1 MMLQS
6 AINVSEGRDPNLI
19 DTLVAAGGP
28 TVVDC
33 HSDPHHHRSV
43 LTLLGPADAVV
54 AGALG
59 ILSAAR
65 RTLDLVSH
73 EGVHPRYG
81 IVDVVP
87 FTPFLPNRDPSTAVD
102 FTEASAA
109 ATTFAAAAASR
120 GQATATYG
128 VGGSFATLPELRRHL
143 RTTPTPEAH
152 AGIISVGVRDVL
164 IAYNVIVTGLDSSAL
179 AQVAS
184 AVRSPELRTLGLTL
198 GDGPDAVLQVSCNI
212 VTPFTLTLDHV
223 VDRVAD
229 TLPKGASV
237 LQGELVGLMPAWA
250 LTALPPGRWS
260 ELGVSPSSTLE
271 AHLKHS

>member
-1 MMLQS
+1 M
-6 AINVSEGRDPNLI
+6 
-19 DTLVAAGGP
+19 
-28 TVVDC
+28 
-33 HSDPHHHRSV
+33 
-43 LTLLGPADAVV
+43 
-54 AGALG
+54 
-59 ILSAAR
+59 
-65 RTLDLVSH
+65 
-73 EGVHPRYG
+73 
-81 IVDVVP
+81 
-87 FTPFLPNRDPSTAVD
+87 
-102 FTEASAA
+102 
-109 ATTFAAAAASR
+109 
-120 GQATATYG
+120 
-128 VGGSFATLPELRRHL
+128 
-143 RTTPTPEAH
+143 
-152 AGIISVGVRDVL
+152 
-164 IAYNVIVTGLDSSAL
+164 TGLDSSAL